1 MEIVMIKDDQP
12 AKNLQDIKDDANSI
26 PKQQGERHMNRL
38 NRAAQAAGFQCWNHA
53 RNVLAPKAPSGLLV
67 SVKCVFKWHEK
78 RHPNFWERAGHL
90 QVRVTPLAG
99 FPETALQRIVFQMP
113 EFWTEVSASGY
124 PYEHFRIDSA
134 YFHRVTDSGY
144 LRDSQHTRRNVL
156 SFHLLDSQWHATI
169 FDYGTKLSQKEMER
183 EIECALTAHIEKTV
197 SEYQSNMLGGFRV
210 LPKDLHEEMVSI
222 MAPAARQYAAS
233 FSHPPA

>member
-1 MEIVMIKDDQP
+1 MIVDAPKSPSSFAWHWGVIANSTLCRAMEIVMIKDDQP

-26 PKQQGERHMNRL
+26 PKQQGERHMDRL

-99 FPETALQRIVFQMP
+99 FP
-113 EFWTEVSASGY
+113 
-124 PYEHFRIDSA
+124 
-134 YFHRVTDSGY
+134 
-144 LRDSQHTRRNVL
+144 
-156 SFHLLDSQWHATI
+156 
-169 FDYGTKLSQKEMER
+169 
-183 EIECALTAHIEKTV
+183 
-197 SEYQSNMLGGFRV
+197 
-210 LPKDLHEEMVSI
+210 
-222 MAPAARQYAAS
+222 
-233 FSHPPA
+233 